1 MEVHNMKSKK
11 NYKVPSKFKP
21 ILTDLIKEILINKP
35 KDIIDFC
42 ANYFKIKQEEIQN
55 SLNRSPTFPLAPVN
69 NNGYQKS
76 LSISKKKIMSKKST
90 CKKNWEQTKDDN
102 DQINNN
108 TDDKEEESSIFEC
121 INFEEKE
128 KVLNNIKKS
137 DNEFKAK
144 AENYYNNN
152 FIPYIKY
159 NELLITSQKA
169 IMSYYLNKGTEKEN
183 ELDNLSNEIDSKI
196 AELKEEFLTKDLE
209 NMQVL
214 DAINIFKKKNF
225 YIRMLKCYLM
235 KIKLLKS
242 NIFESTEL
250 IDEMCYFIF
259 FPEFKI
265 VAKSKDLL
273 QKKEEKEK
281 NEFLQNY
288 FNINMKLLMPDLFSF
303 VHSCNYLDDDSITC
317 VFSNF
322 SVRKRDLSINYMKQ
336 LIVPSNFGL
345 SRILTDLQMKIY
357 ISTPEQVLK
366 AIDAAEL
373 KTEDKDE
380 EIESI
385 DEKIKQNNP
394 NLSLFINKITN
405 TPFEAIDNN
414 INEFT
419 ELKNTEREIVLKY
432 LKLSTDFSDIYN
444 KFNNVKIDQD
454 ESTFFSIMEKIYFNI
469 KYIPELDFMS
479 NCIFNNH
486 LFKVPNSVEN
496 YLKNLNLN
504 DINSDINEEQLI
516 QDFQKLSFLA
526 QNGLYL
532 YLFLKKKEKNNIE
545 GLVNKLRY
553 VKEKNESIIHRA
565 HIEAVLKNFTH
576 NSDEVKVFKNK
587 YSKWKESLPKDLVE
601 IIEKEKED
609 EMEELY
615 KNEKDELHKTIMIN
629 ILTIEGLIKND
640 KKLKAFVDKLKKNYP
655 LLGDIDKN

>member
-1 MEVHNMKSKK
+1 MEVHNMKPVR

-21 ILTDLIKEILINKP
+21 ILTDLIKEILINQP

-42 ANYFKIKQEEIQN
+42 ANYFKIKQEEIQTN
-55 SLNRSPTFPLAPVN
+55 LSRSTTFPLAPAN

-76 LSISKKKIMSKKST
+76 LSINKKKIMSKKST
-90 CKKNWEQTKDDN
+90 CKKNWEQTNDNN

-108 TDDKEEESSIFEC
+108 TDEKEEDCSIFEC

-128 KVLNNIKKS
+128 KVLNNIRKA
-137 DNEFKAK
+137 DNELKAK
-144 AENYYNNN
+144 AENYYNKN

-159 NELLITSQKA
+159 NELLITSQKT

-183 ELDNLSNEIDSKI
+183 EFDNLSNEIESKI
-196 AELKEEFLTKDLE
+196 SELNEEFLTKDLE

-214 DAINIFKKKNF
+214 DAINIFKKKDF
-225 YIRMLKCYLM
+225 YVRMLKCYLM

-242 NIFESTEL
+242 NVFQNTEL

-265 VAKSKDLL
+265 VAKYRDWL
-273 QKKEEKEK
+273 QKDEGKEK
-281 NEFLQNY
+281 NEYLQNY
-288 FNINMKLLMPDLFSF
+288 FNTNIKLLMPDLLSF
-303 VHSCNYLDDDSITC
+303 VHSCKYLDEDSITC

-336 LIVPSNFGL
+336 LIVPSNLGL

-419 ELKNTEREIVLKY
+419 ELKNTEREIVLRY
-432 LKLSTDFSDIYN
+432 LKLSTDFSDIFN

-454 ESTFFSIMEKIYFNI
+454 ESNFFSIMEKIYFNI

-496 YLKNLNLN
+496 YLKNLN
-504 DINSDINEEQLI
+504 DFNSNINEEQLI
-516 QDFQKLSFLA
+516 KDFQKISVLA

-532 YLFLKKKEKNNIE
+532 YLFLKKKEKTNIE

-553 VKEKNESIIHRA
+553 VKEKNESIIYRA

-587 YSKWKESLPKDLVE
+587 YSKWKESLPKDLME
-601 IIEKEKED
+601 IVEKEKE
-609 EMEELY
+609 EEQEELY
-615 KNEKDELHKTIMIN
+615 KKEKDEHHKVIIIN
-629 ILTIEGLIKND
+629 ILTIESLIKND
-640 KKLKAFVDKLKKNYP
+640 KKLKAFVDKLNKNYP
-655 LLGDIDKN
+655 LLGDINKI

>member
-1 MEVHNMKSKK
+1 MEVHNMKPVR

-21 ILTDLIKEILINKP
+21 ILTDLIKEILINQP

-42 ANYFKIKQEEIQN
+42 ANYFKIKQEEIQT
-55 SLNRSPTFPLAPVN
+55 SINRSTTFPLQPAN

-76 LSISKKKIMSKKST
+76 ISINKKKIMSKKST
-90 CKKNWEQTKDDN
+90 CKKNWEQTNDN
-102 DQINNN
+102 NNQINNN
-108 TDDKEEESSIFEC
+108 TDEKEEDCSIFEC

-128 KVLNNIKKS
+128 KVLNNIRKA
-137 DNEFKAK
+137 DNELKAK
-144 AENYYNNN
+144 AEYYYNNN

-159 NELLITSQKA
+159 NELLIISQKT

-183 ELDNLSNEIDSKI
+183 EFDNLSNEIESKI
-196 AELKEEFLTKDLE
+196 PELNEEFLTEDLE
-209 NMQVL
+209 NMQVI
-214 DAINIFKKKNF
+214 DAINIFKKKDF

-242 NIFESTEL
+242 NVFENTEL

-265 VAKSKDLL
+265 VAKYKDLL
-273 QKKEEKEK
+273 QKEEGKEK
-281 NEFLQNY
+281 NECLQNY
-288 FNINMKLLMPDLFSF
+288 FKINIKLLMPDLISF
-303 VHSCNYLDDDSITC
+303 VHSCKYLDDDSITC

-336 LIVPSNFGL
+336 LIIPSNFGL

-454 ESTFFSIMEKIYFNI
+454 ESNFYSIMEKIYFNI

-496 YLKNLNLN
+496 YLKNMKDFNL
-504 DINSDINEEQLI
+504 SINEEQLI
-516 QDFQKLSFLA
+516 QDFQKISFLA

-532 YLFLKKKEKNNIE
+532 YLFLKKKEKTDIE

-553 VKEKNESIIHRA
+553 VKEKNESIIYRA

-587 YSKWKESLPKDLVE
+587 YSKWKESLPKDLME
-601 IIEKEKED
+601 IIEKEKE
-609 EMEELY
+609 EEQEELY
-615 KNEKDELHKTIMIN
+615 KKEKDEHHKVIIIN
-629 ILTIEGLIKND
+629 ILTIESLIKND
-640 KKLKAFVDKLKKNYP
+640 KKLKAFVDKLNKTYP
-655 LLGDIDKN
+655 LLSDIDKN

>member
-1 MEVHNMKSKK
+1 MDVHNMKPIR
-11 NYKVPSKFKP
+11 NYKVPTKFKP
-21 ILTDLIKEILINKP
+21 ILTDLIKEILINQP

-42 ANYFKIKQEEIQN
+42 ANYFKIKQEEIQT
-55 SLNRSPTFPLAPVN
+55 SINRSTTFPLAPAN

-76 LSISKKKIMSKKST
+76 LSINKKKIMSKKST
-90 CKKNWEQTKDDN
+90 CKKNWEQTNDDN
-102 DQINNN
+102 NQINNN
-108 TDDKEEESSIFEC
+108 NNTEEKDDECSIFEC
-121 INFEEKE
+121 INFDEKE
-128 KVLNNIKKS
+128 KFLNNIMKS
-137 DNEFKAK
+137 DNSIKAK
-144 AENYYNNN
+144 AEHYYKNN

-183 ELDNLSNEIDSKI
+183 EFNNLSNEVESKI
-196 AELKEEFLTKDLE
+196 TELNEEFLTKDLE
-209 NMQVL
+209 NMLVL
-214 DAINIFKKKNF
+214 DAINIFKKQNF

-242 NIFESTEL
+242 NVFESTEL

-259 FPEFKI
+259 FPEFK
-265 VAKSKDLL
+265 VVSKSNDFL
-273 QKKEEKEK
+273 QKEEEKEK
-281 NEFLQNY
+281 KECMQNY

-303 VHSCNYLDDDSITC
+303 VHSCNYLEDDSITC
-317 VFSNF
+317 RFSNF

-336 LIVPSNFGL
+336 LIVPSNLGL

-366 AIDAAEL
+366 AIDSAEL

-405 TPFEAIDNN
+405 TPFDAIDNN

-454 ESTFFSIMEKIYFNI
+454 ESNFYSIMQMIYFNMQ
-469 KYIPELDFMS
+469 YIPELDFMS
-479 NCIFNNH
+479 NCIFKNH
-486 LFKVPNSVEN
+486 LYKVPNSVQN
-496 YLKNLNLN
+496 YLKNLN
-504 DINSDINEEQLI
+504 DFNSDINEEKLI
-516 QDFQKLSFLA
+516 QDFQKLSVLA

-532 YLFLKKKEKNNIE
+532 YLYLKKKEKSNIE

-553 VKEKNESIIHRA
+553 VKETNESLMYRT

-587 YSKWKESLPKDLVE
+587 YNKWKENLPKDLLE
-601 IIEKEKED
+601 IVEKEKE
-609 EMEELY
+609 EEKEELY
-615 KNEKDELHKTIMIN
+615 KKEKDEHHKTIMIN
-629 ILTIEGLIKND
+629 LLAIEGLIKND

>member
-1 MEVHNMKSKK
+1 MEVHNMKPVR

-21 ILTDLIKEILINKP
+21 ILTDLIKEILINQP

-42 ANYFKIKQEEIQN
+42 ANYFKIKQEEIQT
-55 SLNRSPTFPLAPVN
+55 SINRSTTFPLNPAN

-76 LSISKKKIMSKKST
+76 LSINKKKIMSKKST
-90 CKKNWEQTKDDN
+90 CKKNWEQTNDN
-102 DQINNN
+102 NNQINNN
-108 TDDKEEESSIFEC
+108 TDEKEEDCSIFEC

-128 KVLNNIKKS
+128 KVLNNIRKA
-137 DNEFKAK
+137 DNELKAK
-144 AENYYNNN
+144 AEYYYNNN

-159 NELLITSQKA
+159 NELLISSQKT

-183 ELDNLSNEIDSKI
+183 EFDNLSNEIESKI
-196 AELKEEFLTKDLE
+196 PELNEEFLTKDLE

-214 DAINIFKKKNF
+214 DAINIFKKKDF
-225 YIRMLKCYLM
+225 YIRKLKCYLM

-242 NIFESTEL
+242 NVFENTEL

-265 VAKSKDLL
+265 VAKYKDLL
-273 QKKEEKEK
+273 QKEEGKEK
-281 NEFLQNY
+281 NECLQNY
-288 FNINMKLLMPDLFSF
+288 FKINIKLLMPDLISF
-303 VHSCNYLDDDSITC
+303 VHSCKYLDDDSITC

-444 KFNNVKIDQD
+444 KFNNVQIDQD
-454 ESTFFSIMEKIYFNI
+454 ESNFYSIMEKIYFNI

-496 YLKNLNLN
+496 YLKNLN
-504 DINSDINEEQLI
+504 DFNSNINEEQLI
-516 QDFQKLSFLA
+516 KDFQKISVLA

-532 YLFLKKKEKNNIE
+532 YLFLKKKEKTNIE

-553 VKEKNESIIHRA
+553 VKEKNESIIYRA

-587 YSKWKESLPKDLVE
+587 YSKWKESLPKDLME
-601 IIEKEKED
+601 IIEKEKE
-609 EMEELY
+609 EEKEELY
-615 KNEKDELHKTIMIN
+615 KKEKDEHHKVIIIN
-629 ILTIEGLIKND
+629 ILTIESLIKND

>member
-1 MEVHNMKSKK
+1 
-11 NYKVPSKFKP
+11 
-21 ILTDLIKEILINKP
+21 
-35 KDIIDFC
+35 
-42 ANYFKIKQEEIQN
+42 
-55 SLNRSPTFPLAPVN
+55 
-69 NNGYQKS
+69 
-76 LSISKKKIMSKKST
+76 
-90 CKKNWEQTKDDN
+90 
-102 DQINNN
+102 
-108 TDDKEEESSIFEC
+108 
-121 INFEEKE
+121 
-128 KVLNNIKKS
+128 
-137 DNEFKAK
+137 
-144 AENYYNNN
+144 
-152 FIPYIKY
+152 
-159 NELLITSQKA
+159 
-169 IMSYYLNKGTEKEN
+169 MSYYLNKGTEKEN
-183 ELDNLSNEIDSKI
+183 EFNNLSNEVESKI
-196 AELKEEFLTKDLE
+196 TKLNEEFLTKDLE
-209 NMQVL
+209 NMLVL
-214 DAINIFKKKNF
+214 DAINIFKKQNF

-242 NIFESTEL
+242 NVFESTEL

-259 FPEFKI
+259 FPEFK
-265 VAKSKDLL
+265 VVSKSNDFL
-273 QKKEEKEK
+273 QKEEEKEK
-281 NEFLQNY
+281 KECMQNY

-303 VHSCNYLDDDSITC
+303 VHSCNYLEDDSITC
-317 VFSNF
+317 RFSNF

-336 LIVPSNFGL
+336 LIVPSNLGL

-366 AIDAAEL
+366 AIDSAEL

-454 ESTFFSIMEKIYFNI
+454 ESNFYSIMQMIYFNMQ
-469 KYIPELDFMS
+469 YIPELDFMS
-479 NCIFNNH
+479 NCIFKNH
-486 LFKVPNSVEN
+486 LYKVPNSVQN
-496 YLKNLNLN
+496 YLKNLN
-504 DINSDINEEQLI
+504 DFNSDINEEKLI
-516 QDFQKLSFLA
+516 QDFQKLSVLA

-532 YLFLKKKEKNNIE
+532 YLYLKKKEKSNIE

-553 VKEKNESIIHRA
+553 VKETNESLMYRT

-587 YSKWKESLPKDLVE
+587 YNKWKENLPKDLLE
-601 IIEKEKED
+601 IVEKEKE
-609 EMEELY
+609 EEKEELY
-615 KNEKDELHKTIMIN
+615 KKEKDEHHKTIMIN
-629 ILTIEGLIKND
+629 ILAIEGLIKND